1 MAVLKNGFL
10 QSFRGKSYYYKV
22 DTETKTISF
31 YEAPTNAD
39 YKNDTG
45 SLIFTEKIS
54 SLQSTSA
61 SGSSKTI
68 TNANDALIKSYG
80 RNFLKQVTKTA
91 LSNIE
96 KSADLPISR
105 ALGIENSDNREQVE
119 AASDGNATP
128 ETDNTVAPSEQPAP
142 GVIERSDEFIQ
153 KLAEDNRRGAQD
165 FEITTANLP
174 SVTTSVGGSLKYPI
188 DLDTRVQD
196 TLQISIFQYQ
206 AARRLPGLG
215 SDVGDGVYGAT
226 DADRELGGPRFLRT
240 ESLRSDKSRRQKLYS
255 VITLPIPNSVA
266 DSNAVQWGGGE
277 FSSVAGTL
285 GSSLV
290 DGLLKGLGER
300 PGEIKAGAFES
311 LADALNTLSGQV
323 QGSISAAK
331 EILGNEYVQ
340 RKKILEVLAK
350 GAGALGVN
358 VDVTQVITRVG
369 GVVENPNL
377 ELLFTGP
384 SLRSFTFQVRLTPR
398 SVEESKVVRRIIRAF
413 KQHSAVKK
421 GAKLGTA
428 FDANNLLLGTPDV
441 FVLKYIQAGTK
452 QEIKGVTKMKTC
464 ALTNISVDYT
474 GGVGRWAAYDGDS
487 QPMTSIMTLNFA
499 ELAPIYDTDY
509 QSFDVE
515 DVGF

>member
-10 QSFRGKSYYYKV
+10 QAFRGKTYYYTV
-22 DTETKTISF
+22 DTEAKTISF
-31 YEAPTNAD
+31 YDAPTNKSYQD
-39 YKNDTG
+39 GTG
-45 SLIFTEKIS
+45 TLIFTEKIS

-61 SGSSKTI
+61 SGSSTTM

-80 RNFLKQVTKTA
+80 RNFLSQVSKTA
-91 LSNIE
+91 LRNIE
-96 KSADLPISR
+96 NSRDTAISQ
-105 ALGIENSDNREQVE
+105 ALGIEDSTNRQQVE
-119 AASDGNATP
+119 DATGGNATP
-128 ETDNTVAPSEQPAP
+128 EPDKAVAPSEQPAP
-142 GVIERSDEFIQ
+142 APIPNPFDEARTEIEDKARD
-153 KLAEDNRRGAQD
+153 L
-165 FEITTANLP
+165 EITTANLR
-174 SVTTSVGGSLKYPI
+174 SVGGSLTYPI

-206 AARRLPGLG
+206 AARRLPGIN
-215 SDVGDGVYGAT
+215 DAT
-226 DADRELGGPRFLRT
+226 DADRELGESRFLRT
-240 ESLRSDKSRRQKLYS
+240 ESLRSDKTRREKLYT
-255 VITLPIPNSVA
+255 VITLPIPNAVA
-266 DSNAVQWGGGE
+266 DSNAVSWGGGE
-277 FSSVAGTL
+277 FSSISGTL
-285 GSSLV
+285 GSALVSGLTGSL
-290 DGLLKGLGER
+290 DDAKKAQNFGES
-300 PGEIKAGAFES
+300 I
-311 LADALNTLSGQV
+311 LNTLENLSGVARGTV
-323 QGSISAAK
+323 QGAQ
-331 EILGNEYVQ
+331 EVLGNPLIQ
-340 RKKILEVLAK
+340 RRKILDVLAK
-350 GAGALGVN
+350 GANALGAN

-413 KQHSAVKK
+413 KQHSAVKR
-421 GAKLGTA
+421 GAKLGSVLNS
-428 FDANNLLLGTPDV
+428 NNLLLGTPDV

-452 QEIKGVTKMKTC
+452 KEIKGVTKMKTC

-509 QSFDVE
+509 QAFDVE

>member
-54 SLQSTSA
+54 SLQSTST

-96 KSADLPISR
+96 KSRDLPISR

-128 ETDNTVAPSEQPAP
+128 ETENTVAPSEQPAP
-142 GVIERSDEFIQ
+142 GAPELREQLIQ
-153 KLAEDNRRGAQD
+153 ENRGNAQD
-165 FEITTANLP
+165 LELTTLANLR
-174 SVTTSVGGSLKYPI
+174 SVGESLRYPI

-206 AARRLPGLG
+206 AARRLPNIN
-215 SDVGDGVYGAT
+215 SAT
-226 DADRELGGPRFLRT
+226 DDDRELGGSRFLRT
-240 ESLRSDKSRRQKLYS
+240 ESLRSDKTRREKLYS
-255 VITLPIPNSVA
+255 VITLPIPNAVA

-277 FSSVAGTL
+277 FSSIAGQLGGALTDAIMTGAGPTNEKEFVESVIDAANTAGGAVAGTIQ
-285 GSSLV
+285 S
-290 DGLLKGLGER
+290 
-300 PGEIKAGAFES
+300 
-311 LADALNTLSGQV
+311 T
-323 QGSISAAK
+323 K
-331 EILGNEYVQ
+331 ELLGNTYFQ
-340 RKKILEVLAK
+340 RKKILDILAK
-350 GAGALGVN
+350 GAAALGVN

-398 SVEESKVVRRIIRAF
+398 SVEESKVVRKIIRAF

-421 GAKLGTA
+421 GAKLGA
-428 FDANNLLLGTPDV
+428 GFDANNLLLGTPDV

-452 QEIKGVTKMKTC
+452 KEIKGVTKMKTC

-509 QSFDVE
+509 QAFDVE

>member
-1 MAVLKNGFL
+1 MAVLKNGSL
-10 QSFRGKSYYYKV
+10 QTFKGKTYYYKV

-31 YEAPTNAD
+31 YKAPTNAA

-96 KSADLPISR
+96 KSADLPISQ
-105 ALGIENSDNREQVE
+105 ALGIEDSNNREQVE

-128 ETDNTVAPSEQPAP
+128 EPDKTVAPSSIADQSGGLGAP
-142 GVIERSDEFIQ
+142 DSDVSGTIENPFDIAKTEIEN
-153 KLAEDNRRGAQD
+153 KAIDL
-165 FEITTANLP
+165 EITSIGKLP
-174 SVTTSVGGSLKYPI
+174 SVGGSLRYPI
-188 DLDTRVQD
+188 DLDTNVQD

-206 AARRLPGLG
+206 AARRLPNINN
-215 SDVGDGVYGAT
+215 AT
-226 DADRELGGPRFLRT
+226 DDDRELGNFRFLRT
-240 ESLRSDKSRRQKLYS
+240 ESLRSDKTRREKLYT
-255 VITLPIPNSVA
+255 VITLPIPNAVA
-266 DSNAVQWGGGE
+266 DRNAVSWGGGE
-277 FSSVAGTL
+277 FSSIAGQLGGALTDAIMKGAGPTNEKEFVESIIDAANTAGGAVAGTIQSAKQLL
-285 GSSLV
+285 G
-290 DGLLKGLGER
+290 DTY
-300 PGEIKAGAFES
+300 F
-311 LADALNTLSGQV
+311 
-323 QGSISAAK
+323 
-331 EILGNEYVQ
+331 Q
-340 RKKILEVLAK
+340 RKKILDVLAK
-350 GAGALGVN
+350 GAAALNVN

-398 SVEESKVVRRIIRAF
+398 SVEESKVVRKIIRAF

-421 GAKLGTA
+421 GAKLGSVLNS
-428 FDANNLLLGTPDV
+428 DNLLLGTPDV

>member
-10 QSFRGKSYYYKV
+10 QAFRGKSYYYKV

-80 RNFLKQVTKTA
+80 RNFLTQVTKTA

-96 KSADLPISR
+96 KSRDLPISR

-142 GVIERSDEFIQ
+142 SSLELRDQLIEQ
-153 KLAEDNRRGAQD
+153 NRGNAQD
-165 FEITTANLP
+165 LEITTLANLR
-174 SVTTSVGGSLKYPI
+174 SVGGSLTYPI

-206 AARRLPGLG
+206 AARRLPNIN
-215 SDVGDGVYGAT
+215 SAT
-226 DADRELGGPRFLRT
+226 DDDRELGGSRFLRT
-240 ESLRSDKSRRQKLYS
+240 ESLRSDKTRREKLYS
-255 VITLPIPNSVA
+255 VITLPIPNAVA

-277 FSSVAGTL
+277 FSSIAGQLGGALTDAIMTGAGPTDEKGFLESITDAANTAGGAVAGTIQ
-285 GSSLV
+285 SA
-290 DGLLKGLGER
+290 GE
-300 PGEIKAGAFES
+300 
-311 LADALNTLSGQV
+311 L
-323 QGSISAAK
+323 
-331 EILGNEYVQ
+331 LGNTYFQ
-340 RKKILEVLAK
+340 RKKVLDVLAK
-350 GAGALGVN
+350 GAAALGVN

-421 GAKLGTA
+421 GAKLGA
-428 FDANNLLLGTPDV
+428 GFDANNLLLGTPDV

>member
-10 QSFRGKSYYYKV
+10 QAFRGKTYYYKV

-31 YEAPTNAD
+31 YDAPKNAD

-54 SLQSTSA
+54 NLQSTSA
-61 SGSSKTI
+61 SGSSETM

-96 KSADLPISR
+96 KSKDLPISQ
-105 ALGIENSDNREQVE
+105 ALGIENSANREQVE

-142 GVIERSDEFIQ
+142 ASDTIENPFDTASTEIENKARD
-153 KLAEDNRRGAQD
+153 L
-165 FEITTANLP
+165 EITSIGNLP
-174 SVTTSVGGSLKYPI
+174 SVGGSLRYPI
-188 DLDTRVQD
+188 DLDTNVQD

-206 AARRLPGLG
+206 AARRLPNINN
-215 SDVGDGVYGAT
+215 AT
-226 DADRELGGPRFLRT
+226 DDDRELGNFRFLRT
-240 ESLRSDKSRRQKLYS
+240 ESLRSDKTRREKLYT
-255 VITLPIPNSVA
+255 VITLPIPNAVA
-266 DSNAVQWGGGE
+266 DSNAVSWGGGE
-277 FSSVAGTL
+277 FSSVSGSLGNALVTGLTGTL
-285 GSSLV
+285 KEANTEANILQKTFET
-290 DGLLKGLGER
+290 LKDASGVARGT
-300 PGEIKAGAFES
+300 IAGAQE
-311 LADALNTLSGQV
+311 V
-323 QGSISAAK
+323 
-331 EILGNEYVQ
+331 LGNPLIQ
-340 RKKILEVLAK
+340 RKVLLDVLAK
-350 GAGALGVN
+350 SANALGAN

-398 SVEESKVVRRIIRAF
+398 SVEESKVVRKIIRAF

-421 GAKLGTA
+421 GAKLGSVLN
-428 FDANNLLLGTPDV
+428 ANNLLLGTPDV

>member
-1 MAVLKNGFL
+1 MEMTELVDVLLGLVVAGGGFW
-10 QSFRGKSYYYKV
+10 
-22 DTETKTISF
+22 
-31 YEAPTNAD
+31 
-39 YKNDTG
+39 
-45 SLIFTEKIS
+45 
-54 SLQSTSA
+54 
-61 SGSSKTI
+61 
-68 TNANDALIKSYG
+68 
-80 RNFLKQVTKTA
+80 
-91 LSNIE
+91 
-96 KSADLPISR
+96 
-105 ALGIENSDNREQVE
+105 
-119 AASDGNATP
+119 
-128 ETDNTVAPSEQPAP
+128 
-142 GVIERSDEFIQ
+142 
-153 KLAEDNRRGAQD
+153 
-165 FEITTANLP
+165 
-174 SVTTSVGGSLKYPI
+174 VTTMAKEVKRLEILLNK
-188 DLDTRVQD
+188 TREG
-196 TLQISIFQYQ
+196 I
-206 AARRLPGLG
+206 
-215 SDVGDGVYGAT
+215 
-226 DADRELGGPRFLRT
+226 
-240 ESLRSDKSRRQKLYS
+240 
-255 VITLPIPNSVA
+255 
-266 DSNAVQWGGGE
+266 
-277 FSSVAGTL
+277 
-285 GSSLV
+285 
-290 DGLLKGLGER
+290 LKGLGQR
-300 PGEIKAGAFES
+300 PGQIKGNTFES
-311 LADALNTLSGQV
+311 IGDALNTLSGQV
-323 QGSISAAK
+323 QGTIDAAK
-331 EILGNEYVQ
+331 QILGNEYVQ

-441 FVLKYIQAGTK
+441 FVLKYIQAGTR

-487 QPMTSIMTLNFA
+487 QPMTSIVTLNFA